1 MSIRKMFQEL
11 LLLSFATLIVAGA
24 VFFFLV
30 PSHASISSIS
40 GLGMVLTH
48 FIPLPLSAI
57 TMIMNVGLLI
67 LGFALLGREFGYKTV
82 YTSVLL
88 PLFLGILER
97 LFPNFTS
104 LTGSDVL
111 DAACYVFTVSIGIA
125 MLFNRNASSGGLDIV
140 AKLMNR
146 FLRMDLGKA
155 MALSGMAVALSSAL
169 VYGSRTVVISILGT
183 YLNGIVIDHFIF
195 GQNLKRRVCIVS
207 RNFEAVRE
215 FILNELHSGATVYNA
230 YGAYGLQ
237 LRREII
243 TVVDKSEY
251 QRLMSWIEKHDPT
264 AFLTVYNVSDMRYL
278 PKPKG

>member
-11 LLLSFATLIVAGA
+11 LLLSFATLIVAAA

-97 LFPNFTS
+97 LFPHFTS

-111 DAACYVFTVSIGIA
+111 DAAFYVFTVSIGIA
-125 MLFNRNASSGGLDIV
+125 ILFNRNASSGGLDIV

-146 FLRMDLGKA
+146 FLRMDLGQA

-195 GQNLKRRVCIVS
+195 GQKLKRRVCIVS

-215 FILNELHSGATVYNA
+215 FILNELHSGATVYDA